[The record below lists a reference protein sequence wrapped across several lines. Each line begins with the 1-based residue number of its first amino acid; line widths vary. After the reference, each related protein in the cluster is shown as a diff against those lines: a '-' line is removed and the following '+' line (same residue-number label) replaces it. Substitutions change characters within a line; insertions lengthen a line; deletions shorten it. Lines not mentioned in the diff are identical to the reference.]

1 MKYMEALRKY
11 NEGSDK
17 WCIPRKGSVDYLK
30 IRNMMK
36 KISSIQKSKSKD
48 NSKEDLA
55 NKNRRIKV
63 LQAAIK
69 RRLTKPA
76 NIKSFSASSPTSPTQ
91 NSYSSS
97 SRAFSSDYYKNLKAT
112 KIQKFLRDKL
122 IANKNN
128 LNNRVNTFKLVS
140 KRIADLKSNECLE
153 KKLFNGV
160 NGYTI
165 RDIINLEKQIGTPS
179 KNGAIYL
186 TSIPNFLGIYPIASK
201 VMKSSA
207 DNSKEVNLMTKIT
220 NEILLQKTSRH
231 FLMIYGSCVCN
242 KKIAEK
248 LRLVSINELADGD
261 LKTLIH
267 NKNVVSDADLMFNL
281 LIQTFISIATFHN
294 VVGHIHRD
302 PHYGNFLYQ
311 NNNDKGYY
319 HYIFNGHS
327 YYLKACKYNI
337 VIYDYG
343 YASPIIEYK
352 KTVLPG
358 IVNSQVR
365 MIAFDYTNIIHSFFN
380 SKYHGYV
387 DFANLPPEPTNKNAI
402 AILYKIQDLV
412 SDEFAK
418 NYAKKGEKDF
428 ANYLFDFIMEELLT
442 YAPKG
447 MFLTYRPANVIN
459 STPFYISSPHASTK
473 AKAPTKAKVNSPFPR
488 VASTEAN
495 IVAAATKKKL
505 AEYKKFV
512 KEMRPKVK
520 SNFPNLNPKQTIKK
534 IDELYKTFI
543 RRRDGLSSYSSV
555 SIPNKVP
562 KVASPVKLPSP
573 TKVAK
578 IMNSRGFTESFVVA
592 AMLKRKQE
600 YKNFVKDMSVEV
612 KKNFPN
618 LNSARVLLKVKDLWK
633 VHIRRKDAL
642 STDDTVHTPSL

>member
-1 MKYMEALRKY
+1 MKYMDALRKY

-17 WCIPRKGSVDYLK
+17 WCIPRKGSEDYFK
-30 IRNMMK
+30 IRSMMK
-36 KISSIQKSKSKD
+36 KISSIQKSKSKES
-48 NSKEDLA
+48 SKEDLA
-55 NKNRRIKV
+55 NKNRRIKL

-69 RRLTKPA
+69 RRLVKPA
-76 NIKSFSASSPTSPTQ
+76 NRNSTSASSPTQ

-97 SRAFSSDYYKNLKAT
+97 SRAFSSDYYKNQKAT

-128 LNNRVNTFKLVS
+128 LNNRVNTYRLVS
-140 KRIADLKSNECLE
+140 KRIADLKPDECLE
-153 KKLFNGV
+153 KKVFNGV
-160 NGYTI
+160 HGYTI

-201 VMKSSA
+201 VMKSTA
-207 DNSKEVNLMTKIT
+207 DNTKEVNLMTKIT

-231 FLMIYGSCVCN
+231 FLMIYGSCVCM
-242 KKIAEK
+242 KQVAEK

-267 NKNVVSDADLMFNL
+267 KKDVVSDADLMFNL
-281 LIQTFISIATFHN
+281 LIQTFISIATFQN

-343 YASPIIEYK
+343 YASPIREYK

-365 MIAFDYTNIIHSFFN
+365 MISFDYTNIIHSFFN
-380 SKYHGYV
+380 SKYYGYV
-387 DFANLPPEPTNKNAI
+387 NFANLPPEPTNKNAI
-402 AILYKIQDLV
+402 AILNKLQDLV
-412 SDEFAK
+412 SEEFAK
-418 NYAKKGEKDF
+418 NNANKGEKHF
-428 ANYLFDFIMEELLT
+428 ENYIFDFLLEELLA

-447 MFLTYRPANVIN
+447 MFLTYRPTNVIN
-459 STPFYISSPHASTK
+459 STPFYISAQHAQTKTAKPKAPAK
-473 AKAPTKAKVNSPFPR
+473 AKAKVHSPFPH

-495 IVAAATKKKL
+495 IVAAAKKKV

-520 SNFPNLNPKQTIKK
+520 SNFPYLTVKKINEK
-534 IDELYKTFI
+534 IDELYKTFV
-543 RRRDGLSSYSSV
+543 RRRDGLSSFSSV
-555 SIPNKVP
+555 SIPKKNP
-562 KVASPVKLPSP
+562 KVA
-573 TKVAK
+573 
-578 IMNSRGFTESFVVA
+578 
-592 AMLKRKQE
+592 
-600 YKNFVKDMSVEV
+600 
-612 KKNFPN
+612 
-618 LNSARVLLKVKDLWK
+618 
-633 VHIRRKDAL
+633 
-642 STDDTVHTPSL
+642 